1 MVSFMDVINRAL
13 TGPYYSEKDYNL
25 KVFVPKLR
33 EIVQKYEIKCNP
45 KAVIPSDDDLADR
58 VFKAGVELYAN
69 VGTYCVDTQRIIQF
83 TEAEIREALAT
94 APSAP
99 IFGEGKEA
107 KALVA
112 RKPESNI
119 PPWCFLGACGAAVSS
134 EEIFES
140 IMQGYGEISFADS
153 ITAPSLATLNG
164 TPVQA
169 GSPLEILACI
179 ESVVLTRDG
188 LRKAGRPGLPVMNS
202 IATAVSDAGK
212 IAGSQFGL
220 RPSDGWLIGPMA
232 EMKVNYE
239 RLNEIAYVT
248 SLGGHIVVDAS
259 PMLGGYCGGP
269 EGAAVTNVAYHI
281 QAILVFRGSC
291 HASFPIHLRTSCS
304 TDRGTLWIIS
314 VSTQGIARNS
324 HFPLLDISIMGAGP
338 ETEMEFY
345 ENAACVIGAVVSGS
359 AGVES
364 PGGAK
369 NAVIDHLSP
378 MISKWTAEVAHA
390 AIGMKRTKANEIV
403 NVLLLKYENNLDK
416 PPEGKRYQDCYNIKT
431 LEPSKEYRTLYV
443 EAKKELTDYGL
454 KFKY

>member
-1 MVSFMDVINRAL
+1 MVSFIDVINRAW

-25 KVFVPKLR
+25 KVFVPILR
-33 EIVQKYEIKCNP
+33 EIVKKYKIKCDPENVVP
-45 KAVIPSDDDLADR
+45 CDDDLADR
-58 VFKAGVELYAN
+58 IFKAGVELYAS

-83 TEAEIREALAT
+83 TEAEIREALAG

-99 IFGEGKEA
+99 VFGEGKDA

-112 RKPESNI
+112 RKPESNTA
-119 PPWCFLGACGAAVSS
+119 PWCFLGACGVAVSS
-134 EEIFES
+134 EEIFVS
-140 IMQGYGEISFADS
+140 IVQGYGEIPLADS

-164 TPVQA
+164 TAVQA

-179 ESVVLTRDG
+179 KSVVL
-188 LRKAGRPGLPVMNS
+188 LREALEKAGRPGLPVMNS
-202 IATAVSDAGK
+202 IATAVSDQGK

-232 EMKVNYE
+232 EMKVNFE

-248 SLGGHIVVDAS
+248 SLGGHVVVDAS

-269 EGAAVTNVAYHI
+269 EGAAVTAVAYHV

-291 HASFPIHLRTSCS
+291 HDSFPIHLRTSCS
-304 TDRGTLWIIS
+304 TDRATLWVINAS
-314 VSTQGIARNS
+314 SQGITRNS
-324 HFPLLDISIMGAGP
+324 HFPLFNISIIGSGP

-345 ENAACVIGAVVSGS
+345 ENAACVIGTVVSGS

-369 NAVIDHLSP
+369 NAVTDHVSP

-390 AIGMKRTKANEIV
+390 VPGMKRDEANEIV
-403 NVLLLKYENNLDK
+403 KRLLLKYEGNIDN
-416 PPEGKRYQDCYNIKT
+416 PPQGKRYQDCYNIKT
-431 LEPSKEYRTLYV
+431 LEPSSRYV
-443 EAKKELTDYGL
+443 ELYEKAKEELTGYGL
-454 KFKY
+454 NFKF